1 MNIARCTGFLL
12 LAMCG
17 QVAPQSQ
24 RANLSS
30 QAETPVRKVFQQ
42 VVSRPV
48 SGIPKRERMRSFAP
62 YLSKSLLVRI
72 TQARACGDDWYRLN
86 PDGDIKPPFA
96 WLEFGLFSGANER
109 TGPRTFQIE
118 KTELEKHGIF
128 RVYVRLTGDIPPEE
142 PWIWR
147 VEVIVVQENGH
158 PVIDDV
164 IFPKDDDDD
173 NDTETRLS
181 KVLTRGCDG
190 SRWVGY
196 SNQPNNPKQQK

>member
-1 MNIARCTGFLL
+1 MNIARCVGFLF
-12 LAMCG
+12 LAMWG
-17 QVAPQSQ
+17 QVALQGQ
-24 RANLSS
+24 RANVSS
-30 QAETPVRKVFQQ
+30 QAETQVRKVYQQ

-48 SGIPKRERMRSFAP
+48 GGIPKPERMKSFAP
-62 YLSKSLLVRI
+62 YLSKSLLYRI

-96 WLEFGLFSGANER
+96 WLEFGLFSGANDR

-128 RVYVRLTGDIPPEE
+128 RVYVRLTGGIPPEG

-164 IFPKDDDDD
+164 IFPKDDD
-173 NDTETRLS
+173 NDFDTDTRLLE
-181 KVLTRGCDG
+181 VLKRGCDG
-190 SRWVGY
+190 SRWVG
-196 SNQPNNPKQQK
+196 NVKQVGGEQNR

>member
-1 MNIARCTGFLL
+1 MNIARCVGCLL
-12 LAMCG
+12 VAMSS
-17 QVAPQSQ
+17 QAALRSQ
-24 RANLSS
+24 RANVSS
-30 QAETPVRKVFQQ
+30 QAETQVRKVYQQ

-48 SGIPKRERMRSFAP
+48 GGIPKPERMKSFAP
-62 YLSKSLLVRI
+62 YLSKSLLYRI

-86 PDGDIKPPFA
+86 PEGDVKPPFA
-96 WLEFGLFSGANER
+96 WLEFGLFSGANDR

-128 RVYVRLTGDIPPEE
+128 RVYVRLTGGIPPEG
-142 PWIWR
+142 PWTWR

-173 NDTETRLS
+173 NVPDTRLS
-181 KVLTRGCDG
+181 EVLTRGCDG

-196 SNQPNNPKQQK
+196 SKQPDDPKQQK